1 MTTDCVREYD
11 ALKARIVRDINAEVN
26 LARQHIKTA
35 LTKTLAL
42 REDVGSLSSA
52 NDNRSL
58 RQLLSPLANV
68 FKEAVSQQEAALRT
82 VSTASQ
88 LLVEFRNV
96 TFEYCRQIWRH
107 TEELMEE
114 EIRRIEAAVM
124 ETNDLLQS
132 LETQVSSLERQRE
145 LVQQRASDARNQT
158 IGYSIA
164 SSENVRRI
172 QVEDAN
178 KSQASVFL
186 PFVFVPL
193 AMWVQHDAIYT
204 NLLNCYSNA
213 SGNNRESEEEM
224 EHVNHIIEQQRIQT
238 TQKRRYLNEARIA
251 LDEIRREEYMNQTLS
266 VNMDGFQ
273 KQLDDLRQELYL
285 HKVDI
290 TAQLVKLSAVQ
301 TRDVMD
307 LRACESSESA
317 ISVLKRVLTGMGQ
330 RPLRYTAITQ

>member
-1 MTTDCVREYD
+1 
-11 ALKARIVRDINAEVN
+11 
-26 LARQHIKTA
+26 
-35 LTKTLAL
+35 
-42 REDVGSLSSA
+42 
-52 NDNRSL
+52 
-58 RQLLSPLANV
+58 
-68 FKEAVSQQEAALRT
+68 
-82 VSTASQ
+82 
-88 LLVEFRNV
+88 
-96 TFEYCRQIWRH
+96 
-107 TEELMEE
+107 
-114 EIRRIEAAVM
+114 
-124 ETNDLLQS
+124 
-132 LETQVSSLERQRE
+132 
-145 LVQQRASDARNQT
+145 
-158 IGYSIA
+158 
-164 SSENVRRI
+164 
-172 QVEDAN
+172 
-178 KSQASVFL
+178 
-186 PFVFVPL
+186 
-193 AMWVQHDAIYT
+193 
-204 NLLNCYSNA
+204 
-213 SGNNRESEEEM
+213 M